1 MCTFIGSKQ
10 ARPEA
15 VYARTHLALVL
26 AGSNVDTVG
35 ILIAV
40 VVVSAGAEIGGST
53 AVGERVVGVTD
64 PLGLTLPAVEA
75 ALHVTRIIHVIL
87 RIFVVHV
94 HDCIHV
100 RVHVR

>member
-26 AGSNVDTVG
+26 AGPDVDTVG

-40 VVVSAGAEIGGST
+40 VVISVRAEIGGST
-53 AVGERVVGVTD
+53 AVGERVVSVTD
-64 PLGLTLPAVEA
+64 PFRLTLPAIEA
-75 ALHVTRIIHVIL
+75 ALNVTRIIHVIFTDF
-87 RIFVVHV
+87 R
-94 HDCIHV
+94 CTC
-100 RVHVR
+100 R